1 MKYTD
6 PKEID
11 DIQYVT
17 YLLMARAGLRALEF
31 YDPKAKK
38 HLQAHMQ
45 VGLLI
50 WKPLF
55 RCVSYYLEM
64 QFRTGTN
71 GHHEF
76 LYSRRQAL
84 PLT

>member
-1 MKYTD
+1 MQYTD

-45 VGLLI
+45 VG
-50 WKPLF
+50 F
-55 RCVSYYLEM
+55 CVKSAHIVDSYLGNAI
-64 QFRTGTN
+64 RSGTD
-71 GHHEF
+71 GYHEF
-76 LYSRRQAL
+76 LHPRR
-84 PLT
+84 